1 MFTLFLN
8 KSTRSTVTTVLL
20 LNKDLTTSS
29 SYHCVK
35 FDQGVGMRF
44 TISREKLQEGL
55 AAVGPSIPAKTTLPV
70 LANILLETTE
80 RGIRLSGTDLDI
92 AVSTEVSADV
102 ETPGAITI
110 PAKKLSEIA
119 RELPPAPVK
128 IAAMGEQRITLECG
142 RSKFKLLG
150 LPRDEF
156 PTFPQVRFQESWRV
170 RSGDL
175 QKLISHT
182 AFAVS
187 TEESRP
193 ILNGVLWELRPE
205 RMRMVATNGHRL
217 ARMDLPISS
226 AAAPGGDLIVPPKAL
241 EQVRRLFP
249 AEEEL
254 EIAQGDNHLGFRSPF
269 TAVFTRLIE
278 GPYPNYEQVIPR
290 DNDRIAISD
299 KVALVSALKRM
310 SVIASD
316 QTHRIRLSFNSG
328 LLRFSVQTPD
338 LGEAQD
344 ELPIRF
350 TGDQIDI
357 GFNANYLL
365 EILRYIPTEEVRL
378 TLKAPERA
386 ATVEPEGWSDPASYL
401 CLVMPLRLMD

>member
-1 MFTLFLN
+1 
-8 KSTRSTVTTVLL
+8 
-20 LNKDLTTSS
+20 
-29 SYHCVK
+29 
-35 FDQGVGMRF
+35 MRF

-55 AAVGPSIPAKTTLPV
+55 AAVSASIPTKTTLPV
-70 LANILLETTE
+70 LANILVETTD

-92 AVSTEVSADV
+92 SVSTEVAADV
-102 ETPGAITI
+102 DAQGALTI
-110 PAKKLSEIA
+110 PAKKLSELA

-128 IAAMGEQRITLECG
+128 ISAVGEQRVTLECG

-156 PTFPQVRFQESWRV
+156 PTFPVVKFGESWRIK
-170 RSGDL
+170 SADL
-175 QKLISHT
+175 QKLISAT
-182 AFAVS
+182 SFAVS

-205 RMRMVATNGHRL
+205 QMRMVATNGHRL
-217 ARMDLPISS
+217 AKMETPI
-226 AAAPGGDLIVPPKAL
+226 AASNAPASDLIVPPKAL

-254 EIAQGDNHLGFRSPF
+254 EIARGENHIGFRSPF
-269 TAVFTRLIE
+269 TSVFTRLIE

-290 DNDRIAISD
+290 DNDKHAIAD
-299 KVALVSALKRM
+299 KSALISALKRM

-316 QTHRIRLSFNSG
+316 QTHRIRLSFNTG
-328 LLRFSVQTPD
+328 MLKFSVTTPD

-344 ELPIRF
+344 ELPVRYE
-350 TGDQIDI
+350 GDQLDI
-357 GFNANYLL
+357 GFNASYLL
-365 EILRYIPTEEVRL
+365 EILRFMPTEEIRL
-378 TLKAPERA
+378 TFKAPERA
-386 ATVEPEGWSDPASYL
+386 ATLEPEGWNDPGHYM

>member
-1 MFTLFLN
+1 M
-8 KSTRSTVTTVLL
+8 K
-20 LNKDLTTSS
+20 
-29 SYHCVK
+29 
-35 FDQGVGMRF
+35 F

-55 AAVGPSIPAKTTLPV
+55 QAVTAAVPAKTTLPV
-70 LANILLETTE
+70 LANLLVETTD
-80 RGIRLSGTDLDI
+80 RGIRFSATDLDI

-119 RELPPAPVK
+119 RELPPSPVK
-128 IAAMGEQRITLECG
+128 IAASGEQRVTIECG

-156 PTFPQVRFQESWRV
+156 PTFPQVRFNDSWRV
-170 RSGDL
+170 KSGEL

-193 ILNGVLWELRPE
+193 ILNGVLWELREE

-217 ARMDLPISS
+217 AKMEVPVAASS
-226 AAAPGGDLIVPPKAL
+226 APPGDLIVPPKAL
-241 EQVRRLFP
+241 EQIRRLFP

-254 EIAQGDNHLGFRSPF
+254 EIARGENHLGFRSPF
-269 TAVFTRLIE
+269 TSVYTRLVE
-278 GPYPNYEQVIPR
+278 GPYPNYEQVIPK
-290 DNDRIAISD
+290 DNDRYAIAD
-299 KVALVSALKRM
+299 KASLTQALKRM

-316 QTHRIRLSFNSG
+316 QTHRIKMSFNTG
-328 LLRFSVQTPD
+328 MLKFSVTTPD
-338 LGEAQD
+338 LGEASD
-344 ELPIRF
+344 ELPVNY
-350 TGDQIDI
+350 TGDQLDI
-357 GFNANYLL
+357 GFNATYLL
-365 EILRYIPTEEVRL
+365 EILRFMPTEQVRL
-378 TLKAPERA
+378 TFKAPERA
-386 ATVEPEGWSDPASYL
+386 ATIEPEGWDDAAKYL

>member
-1 MFTLFLN
+1 
-8 KSTRSTVTTVLL
+8 
-20 LNKDLTTSS
+20 
-29 SYHCVK
+29 
-35 FDQGVGMRF
+35 MRF

-55 AAVGPSIPAKTTLPV
+55 TAVAASIPAKTTLPV
-70 LANILLETTE
+70 LANILVETTE

-92 AVSTEVSADV
+92 AVSTEVAADV
-102 ETPGAITI
+102 ETAGAITI

-128 IAAMGEQRITLECG
+128 VGAVGEQRVTLECG

-156 PTFPQVRFQESWRV
+156 PTFPQVRFQDSWRV

-182 AFAVS
+182 SFAVS

-193 ILNGVLWELRPE
+193 ILNGVLWELRSD

-217 ARMDLPISS
+217 ARMDLPISGS
-226 AAAPGGDLIVPPKAL
+226 TGGGDLIIPPKAL

-249 AEEEL
+249 AEEDL

-269 TAVFTRLIE
+269 TSVFTRLIE

-290 DNDRIAISD
+290 DNDRVAISD
-299 KVALVSALKRM
+299 KTALISALKRM

-316 QTHRIRLSFNSG
+316 QTHRIRLSFNAG

-350 TGDQIDI
+350 TGDPIDI

-365 EILRYIPTEEVRL
+365 EILRYIPTEEVRV

-386 ATVEPEGWSDPASYL
+386 ATVEPEAWADSASYL